1 MQACSALVLSP
12 ILVADIRPADE
23 DVYEEEEI
31 VLLLFFFF
39 LNLTYYREVDDD

>member
-12 ILVADIRPADE
+12 ILVEVIRPADE

-39 LNLTYYREVDDD
+39 LNLIYYREVDDD